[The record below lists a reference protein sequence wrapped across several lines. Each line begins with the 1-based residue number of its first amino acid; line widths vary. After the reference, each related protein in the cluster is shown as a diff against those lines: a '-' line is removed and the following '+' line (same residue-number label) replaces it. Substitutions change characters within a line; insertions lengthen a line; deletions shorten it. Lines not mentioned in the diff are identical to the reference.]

1 MRTSSFHSRRPAIGL
16 LILLW
21 SLPVAGQSRA
31 DDGLPRDPDL
41 GLSEQMLE
49 EVEPG
54 DTGRLQLGGALD
66 HYDDFGFPEDA
77 SGRLVLEPSPFGPH
91 LFVEGEGDPYLLY
104 AQFQNLQ
111 RDAVFLARTGPVT
124 DVLPSGDA
132 FVVPYG
138 YGALKQNAVTISIV
152 EALLVPHISDNQK
165 RYTQFPLNDLYLS
178 GGLGLSGA
186 TAGLRLVLVERYVGY
201 VRSGLNIFGGT
212 RLGRVYNQIAVP
224 IHVGA
229 GIRFPSPL
237 RLPFTGS
244 NWTVGGDAL
253 VGIGDGDED
262 PETPA
267 ASFFP
272 GAFLDIEQVLYDERG
287 ARRDYRNDPRP
298 YNYDAHSI
306 VFRLGAYLN
315 LADQER
321 GLIVPMFELSYHYS
335 VLGPDIPD
343 HEFKETE
350 VRYVDELYVDDI
362 REQIE
367 RRQERNEAE

>member
-1 MRTSSFHSRRPAIGL
+1 MRRSVFHLL
-16 LILLW
+16 LISLLA
-21 SLPVAGQSRA
+21 LPIAAQS
-31 DDGLPRDPDL
+31 DDPDL
-41 GLSEQMLE
+41 RLSEQMLE
-49 EVEPG
+49 EVEAG
-54 DTGRLQLGGALD
+54 DTSQLQFGGIVD
-66 HYDDFGFPEDA
+66 HYDEHGFPESA
-77 SGRLVLEPSPFGPH
+77 TGQLVLEPGPAGPEV
-91 LFVEGEGDPYLLY
+91 FVEDESDPYLLY

-111 RDAVFLARTGPVT
+111 RDAVFLARTGPIT

-132 FVVPYG
+132 YVVPYG

-152 EALLVPHISDNQK
+152 EALLVPHIGDNQK
-165 RYTQFPLNDLYLS
+165 RYAQFPLNDLYLS

-186 TAGLRLVLVERYVGY
+186 TAGLRFVLVERYVGY
-201 VRSGLNIFGGT
+201 ARAGLNIFGGP
-212 RLGRVYNQIAVP
+212 RVSGVYNQIAVP

-229 GIRFPSPL
+229 GIRFPSPV

-253 VGIGDGDED
+253 VGIGDGDND
-262 PETPA
+262 PATPA

-287 ARRDYRNDPRP
+287 VRRDFRNDPRP
-298 YNYDAHSI
+298 YNYNAHSI
-306 VFRLGAYLN
+306 IFRLGAYLN
-315 LADQER
+315 LADPDR

-335 VLGPDIPD
+335 ILGPDIPD

-350 VRYVDELYVDDI
+350 VLYVDELYVDEI

-367 RRQERNEAE
+367 RRRERNEAE

>member
-1 MRTSSFHSRRPAIGL
+1 MTTSFFARAWAAGVFVS
-16 LILLW
+16 LILAFAAP
-21 SLPVAGQSRA
+21 PVFAQS
-31 DDGLPRDPDL
+31 RDPDL
-41 GLSEQMLE
+41 LLGERMLE

-54 DTGRLQLGGALD
+54 DTSELRLDSTLD
-66 HYDDFGFPEDA
+66 HYDEYGFPEDLA
-77 SGRLVLEPSPFGPH
+77 GQLVLEPGPEGPE
-91 LFVEGEGDPYLLY
+91 LYVEGDRDPYLLY

-132 FVVPYG
+132 YVVPYG
-138 YGALKQNAVTISIV
+138 YGVLKQNAVNISIV
-152 EALLVPHISDNQK
+152 ESLLVPHIGDNQK
-165 RYTQFPLNDLYLS
+165 RYTQFPLNDLYLY

-186 TAGLRLVLVERYVGY
+186 TAGFRLVLVERYVGY
-201 VRSGLNIFGGT
+201 ARTGLNIFGGS
-212 RLGRVYNQIAVP
+212 RLSGVYGQIAVP

-229 GIRFPSPL
+229 GIRFPAPL

-253 VGIGDGDED
+253 IGIGDGDND

-267 ASFFP
+267 ASFLP
-272 GAFLDIEQVLYDERG
+272 GVFLDIEQVLYDERG
-287 ARRDYRNDPRP
+287 ARRDYRLNPRP

-321 GLIVPMFELSYHYS
+321 GLIVPMFELSYQYS

-350 VRYVDELYVDDI
+350 VLYVDELYVDDI
-362 REQIE
+362 QQQIE
-367 RRQERNEAE
+367 RRRERNEAE